1 MQMLIKFS
9 NCRQMAYTAF
19 QPALPKIMND
29 LNVKSNRGSLSTLTI
44 SINILGYIFGPILI
58 APVSEHVGR
67 RVVLAVSIPVL
78 LISIVGPGASIN
90 IAMFLVF
97 RAIGGFPT
105 TSLNLISYAIVAD
118 LLPVERRGLGMS
130 IVLAGPSIVSHQMYP
145 LLIL

>member
-1 MQMLIKFS
+1 
-9 NCRQMAYTAF
+9 MAYTAF
-19 QPALPKIMND
+19 QPALPTIMDD

-44 SINILGYIFGPILI
+44 SINILGYVFGPIFI

-67 RVVLAVSIPVL
+67 RTVLIASIPILLVSLAV
-78 LISIVGPGASIN
+78 PGASVN

-97 RAIGGFPT
+97 RALGGFPT

-130 IVLAGPSIVSHQMYP
+130 IVLAGPSIVSH
-145 LLIL
+145 LKASTHTSSEVLI